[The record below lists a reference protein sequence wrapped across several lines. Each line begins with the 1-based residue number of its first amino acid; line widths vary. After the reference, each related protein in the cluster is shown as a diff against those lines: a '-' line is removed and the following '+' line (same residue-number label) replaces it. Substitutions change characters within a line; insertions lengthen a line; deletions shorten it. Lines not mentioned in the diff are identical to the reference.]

1 VNGGEL
7 RELGAILRR

>member
-1 VNGGEL
+1 VNGEL